1 VDTAMVGVL
10 GNVAL
15 AAVGVSN
22 YAYYIVTAFMAGL
35 GMCSQIM
42 TARRKGEGKTHELA
56 VPLNGALLLGLV
68 ASIPLSLTLFSL
80 VPEIFPCLNS
90 EPEVIA
96 SGIPYLRARVV
107 GIIGIAINFSHYG
120 YLTGIGRTAL
130 CLQIGLVMQVLNVIL
145 NYGLIFGHFGLPQL
159 GSTGAGLG
167 STIATFIG
175 SALYT
180 VVALKMARDN
190 GFLKSLPNFDTLRPM
205 IRLSAT
211 SALQQFFFAAGIAAL
226 IWIIGRIGIRE
237 TAAANVLL
245 NITLLMILP
254 CMGLGLAT
262 ATLVGQAL
270 GRGDHED
277 AKKWGWDATK
287 MGMQFMGIAA
297 LLFLA
302 VPDLILSLFLHD
314 PETLRFA
321 RPLLQLTG
329 VMIFIDGFGL
339 IILHGLIGAGDTT
352 RVMVI
357 SMVLQWGLFLPA
369 SYLVGLYGG
378 YGLTGVWIA
387 LGVYR
392 LLNAMI
398 FGVLWGQGK
407 WTLIKV

>member
-1 VDTAMVGVL
+1 MVGVL

-80 VPEIFPCLNS
+80 VPEIFPCLNR

-130 CLQIGLVMQVLNVIL
+130 CLRIGLVMQVLNVIL
-145 NYGLIFGHFGLPQL
+145 NYGLIFGHFGFPQL
-159 GSTGAGLG
+159 GSTGAGIG

-254 CMGLGLAT
+254 CMGLGLAA